1 MPCRGPDRNTMALDA
16 SSLRSQDFRRILLI
30 KLSAVGDVV
39 HTIPVLN
46 KLRRRYPT
54 ARIDWLVTP
63 AIAELIRHHPGIS
76 NLVLFDRQ
84 DWSVP
89 WRPGWSALRRA
100 ASLIAELR
108 AARYELIVD
117 LHGQFRTAFFTLVAG
132 APVRVGFDRPR
143 AAVWSASDR
152 RFPEEARKHAW
163 KGAREGSWL
172 AYTHP
177 IRVPTLD
184 IHAVDRY
191 LSVGTMLGFDE
202 GPADFTFPIPADA
215 DARVDNLLRAS
226 GVDMERGLL
235 LLAPGTNWE
244 TKHWGAEN
252 FAEVARH
259 FIGGGRQVG
268 LIGSERE
275 RAICAAVATA
285 APSVVDLCGRT
296 TLTELAALVRRS
308 AGCVT
313 NDSGPMH
320 LAVALDRPVVSVFGP
335 TDSVWIG
342 PYRREGAVLRRELP
356 CAPCYLRRLRQCRHN
371 HACMREVPAS
381 AVIARMEALLAQG
394 GATVGF
400 RGHERALPQ

>member
-1 MPCRGPDRNTMALDA
+1 MALDA

-152 RFPEEARKHAW
+152 RFPEEARKHAAGGPG
-163 KGAREGSWL
+163 KSAKEG
-172 AYTHP
+172 H
-177 IRVPTLD
+177 
-184 IHAVDRY
+184 
-191 LSVGTMLGFDE
+191 
-202 GPADFTFPIPADA
+202 
-215 DARVDNLLRAS
+215 LRP
-226 GVDMERGLL
+226 D
-235 LLAPGTNWE
+235 
-244 TKHWGAEN
+244 KHN
-252 FAEVARH
+252 
-259 FIGGGRQVG
+259 
-268 LIGSERE
+268 
-275 RAICAAVATA
+275 
-285 APSVVDLCGRT
+285 APSQNQRGPRVTTKGPVNAVRGDKSGRP
-296 TLTELAALVRRS
+296 
-308 AGCVT
+308 G
-313 NDSGPMH
+313 
-320 LAVALDRPVVSVFGP
+320 
-335 TDSVWIG
+335 
-342 PYRREGAVLRRELP
+342 
-356 CAPCYLRRLRQCRHN
+356 
-371 HACMREVPAS
+371 
-381 AVIARMEALLAQG
+381 
-394 GATVGF
+394 
-400 RGHERALPQ
+400 